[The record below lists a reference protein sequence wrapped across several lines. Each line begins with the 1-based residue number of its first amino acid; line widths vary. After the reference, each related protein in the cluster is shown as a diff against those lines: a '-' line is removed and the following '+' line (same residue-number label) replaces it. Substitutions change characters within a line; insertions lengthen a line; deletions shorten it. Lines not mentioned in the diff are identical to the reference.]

1 MPPSIRELDPASSS
15 DFDRLEATH
24 EGRQETHARNVNVV
38 ERLIQDFPNT
48 LFVGIRLPRPF
59 VLELFHVLPN
69 FEWVAV
75 AAEPHERGASP
86 QDAAAS
92 QHPPKLSAAAPQI
105 RRVLDVNH
113 RHGVEGVVPER
124 DVVAPCFPLFSRVWI
139 RHASGIDLRA
149 LYK

>member
-75 AAEPHERGASP
+75 AAEPNERGESP
-86 QDAAAS
+86 QDSAAS
-92 QHPPKLSAAAPQI
+92 QHPTKLSAASPQI
-105 RRVLDVNH
+105 RRGLNVN
-113 RHGVEGVVPER
+113 
-124 DVVAPCFPLFSRVWI
+124 I
-139 RHASGIDLRA
+139 RNGDDGG
-149 LYK
+149 

>member
-69 FEWVAV
+69 FEWVAF
-75 AAEPHERGASP
+75 ATETHESGAYP
-86 QDAAAS
+86 LCAAAT
-92 QHPPKLSAAAPQI
+92 QYLLQ
-105 RRVLDVNH
+105 
-113 RHGVEGVVPER
+113 
-124 DVVAPCFPLFSRVWI
+124 FS
-139 RHASGIDLRA
+139 S
-149 LYK
+149 